1 MSMSNTIK
9 EKQRVIFISSYTFL
23 PGQYLTNEEICD
35 TEEWKC
41 HDGSKCITKNHV
53 CDIIIHCTDGSDENP
68 EVCVD
73 WPCPNGTWKCND
85 SSCIS
90 ESNVCDGWRM
100 GRFLTIIVTHLD
112 LTNMTANVKMVLMKK
127 LICVHLGIAVST
139 NGNAITMYVKK
150 EQMSVMVNWIVLEMD
165 LMSLENYVL
174 IGNVVRTCGNVKIIV
189 NALRVAMYV
198 VVIVIIMIKDVMMD
212 QMRILRCVVTGNV
225 LQEDGN
231 VMIVV

>member
-1 MSMSNTIK
+1 
-9 EKQRVIFISSYTFL
+9 
-23 PGQYLTNEEICD
+23 
-35 TEEWKC
+35 
-41 HDGSKCITKNHV
+41 
-53 CDIIIHCTDGSDENP
+53 
-68 EVCVD
+68 
-73 WPCPNGTWKCND
+73 
-85 SSCIS
+85 
-90 ESNVCDGWRM
+90 M